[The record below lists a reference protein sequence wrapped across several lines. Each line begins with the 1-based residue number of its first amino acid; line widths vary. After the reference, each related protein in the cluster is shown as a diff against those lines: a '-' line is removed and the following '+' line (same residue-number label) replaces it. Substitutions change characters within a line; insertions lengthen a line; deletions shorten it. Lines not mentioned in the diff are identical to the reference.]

1 MDPLTH
7 GLASFAATRAI
18 FPRAP
23 REAVIAAVIAGTAAD
38 IDGLSAFAGAGA
50 YFAASR
56 TYVHSLLAAVV
67 IAVIAAALS
76 PYFWKKKGSEG
87 SPFALV
93 WAMATLAALLH
104 AAMDLIQSDGVA
116 LLWPFRG
123 TRFALDWMAG
133 FDLWILA
140 ALLAGVLVPGLLRL
154 VTEEIGARSKSPRGR
169 VGAIIALSALA
180 VYAGGRAVMHSNAV
194 AALDA
199 RTYRGESPRRAAA
212 FAESFSVLEWR
223 GIVETDRALYQV
235 AVPSGPGAT
244 FDPEAAVA
252 TFKPEASAALDAAR
266 SSPTAR
272 RFLATARFPKATIEK
287 TTEGFRCEF
296 RDLRFAAAR
305 EMERAVAALVALG
318 ADAQVRESEIVWEK
332 DLPR

>member
-7 GLASFAATRAI
+7 GLASLAATRAF

-38 IDGLSAFAGAGA
+38 IDRLSAFAGATP
-50 YFAASR
+50 YFAANR
-56 TYVHSLLAAVV
+56 TYTHSLLAAIV
-67 IAVIAAALS
+67 IAVMAAALS
-76 PYFWKKKGSEG
+76 PYFWQKKGSEK
-87 SPFALV
+87 SPFAPV
-93 WAMATLAALLH
+93 CAMAALAALLH
-104 AAMDLIQSDGVA
+104 LAMDLTQSDGVA

-123 TRFALDWMAG
+123 TRFALDWVAG
-133 FDLWILA
+133 FDLWILIV
-140 ALLAGVLVPGLLRL
+140 LLAGVLVPGLLRM
-154 VTEEIGARSKSPRGR
+154 VTEEIGARSKGPRGR
-169 VGAIIALSALA
+169 VGAILALSALA
-180 VYAGGRAVMHSNAV
+180 VYAGGRAVLHSNAM

-212 FAESFSVLEWR
+212 FAGSFSVFEWR

-235 AVPSGPGAT
+235 AVPTGPGAM

-252 TFKPEASAALDAAR
+252 TFKPESSAVLDAAR
-266 SSPTAR
+266 NSPAAR
-272 RFLATARFPKATIEK
+272 RFLGVARFPKATIEK

-296 RDLRFAAAR
+296 RDLRFAATR
-305 EMERAVAALVALG
+305 ETEHSLAVLVVLG
-318 ADAQVRESEIVWEK
+318 ADAKAREGEIVWEK